1 MQRAVM
7 TGLAALALAG
17 CSGRGQAPGNDM
29 ASSGANA
36 ADLTPEG
43 PGLTAR
49 LFGGGTPQPLQVQQK
64 FANGAILYITSM
76 QAKLTETVLTVRVVN
91 GADRDIRLDW
101 SDQKTFL
108 VAGGQ
113 KFFLS
118 PPLENKDLKVTE
130 GSTMQGELVFLG
142 TLPET
147 GQVALVVNDGQ
158 SDSQY
163 NDTPGISIPLPV
175 TTAAWSDDGSKK
187 NSAV

>member
-1 MQRAVM
+1 MRS
-7 TGLAALALAG
+7 TILTLAAVLLAG
-17 CSGRGQAPGNDM
+17 CSGGTGDNATVTTSVD
-29 ASSGANA
+29 ANA
-36 ADLTPEG
+36 VDLTPEA
-43 PGLTAR
+43 PGLSAR
-49 LFGGGTPQPLQVQQK
+49 LFGGGKPQPLQIQQQ

-76 QAKLTETVLTVRVVN
+76 QAKPTETVLTVRVVN
-91 GADRDIRLDW
+91 GAERDIRLDW

-130 GSTMQGELVFLG
+130 GATMQGELVFLG

-147 GQVALVVNDGQ
+147 GQVALVINDGM

-163 NDTPGISIPLPV
+163 SGDPGISIPLPV
-175 TTAAWSDDGSKK
+175 TSAAWSDDGSKK
-187 NSAV
+187 NSAA